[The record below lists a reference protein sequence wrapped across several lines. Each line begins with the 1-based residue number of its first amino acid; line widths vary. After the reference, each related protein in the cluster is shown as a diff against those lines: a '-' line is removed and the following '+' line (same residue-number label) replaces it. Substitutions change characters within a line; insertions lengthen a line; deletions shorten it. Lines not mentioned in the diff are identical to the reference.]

1 MIQRT
6 AKFNSSHNLGRI
18 DIKDFQNYLITRI
31 LREYNAI
38 DECGYVVCYGFNEIV
53 LNVVKYNP
61 FHGSSYTELPACVKN
76 SKSVI
81 NIKNNDNKCFL
92 YSILASRHEIA
103 SHPERVSHYEK
114 FMNEIQWKET
124 DFPMAINKIPYF
136 EKKTL

>member
-1 MIQRT
+1 MSGILK
-6 AKFNSSHNLGRI
+6 KFHSINEQ
-18 DIKDFQNYLITRI
+18 D
-31 LREYNAI
+31 
-38 DECGYVVCYGFNEIV
+38 YVICYGFGEIV

-81 NIKNNDNKCFL
+81 NIKNTDNKCFL
-92 YSILASRHEIA
+92 YSILASRHETA

-114 FMNEIQWKET
+114 FMNELQWKET

-136 EKKTL
+136 EKRNNIKVNVYAIDIQDFTIQK